1 MTKKE
6 REAVASKAYNLLFE
20 ASELLNELI
29 WERQEGQP
37 EHFDK
42 LSKLEQIKLITS
54 RALIISSLQQVDSWK
69 ETLNSL

>member
-1 MTKKE
+1 MTKQE
-6 REAVASKAYNLLFE
+6 REAEANKAYNLLFE
-20 ASELLNELI
+20 ACEKLNEII

-69 ETLNSL
+69 ETLKSL

>member
-1 MTKKE
+1 MTKQE
-6 REAVASKAYNLLFE
+6 REAGANKAYNLLFE
-20 ASELLNELI
+20 AGEILNEII

-69 ETLNSL
+69 ETLDSL

>member
-1 MTKKE
+1 MTKQQ
-6 REAVASKAYNLLFE
+6 REAGANKAYNLLFE
-20 ASELLNELI
+20 ASEILNEII

-69 ETLNSL
+69 ETLDSL

>member
-1 MTKKE
+1 MTKQE
-6 REAVASKAYNLLFE
+6 REAGANKAYNLLFE
-20 ASELLNELI
+20 ASEILNEII

-69 ETLNSL
+69 ETLDSL